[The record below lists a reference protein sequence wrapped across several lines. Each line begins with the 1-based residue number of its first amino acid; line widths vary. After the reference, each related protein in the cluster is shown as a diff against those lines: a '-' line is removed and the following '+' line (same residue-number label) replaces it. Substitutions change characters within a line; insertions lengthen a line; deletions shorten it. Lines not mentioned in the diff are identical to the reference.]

1 LLTRY
6 PARQPDF
13 FTWDMRIANDIKL
26 GERYKL
32 RLSADLYNVT
42 NRGNLYSN
50 PDNTAFVSLP
60 GDCTAIPGSISL
72 SCPPLTAI
80 PTPSNTP
87 GYRLLDEISP
97 GSTPFAVQF
106 GVRFQF

>member
-1 LLTRY
+1 
-6 PARQPDF
+6 
-13 FTWDMRIANDIKL
+13 MRIANEIKL
-26 GERYKL
+26 GERYRL

-50 PDNTAFVSLP
+50 PDNTAFVNLP
-60 GDCTAIPGSISL
+60 GACTAIADSISL
-72 SCPPLTAI
+72 SCPPLTAR
-80 PTPSNTP
+80 PTPGNTP

-97 GSTPFAVQF
+97 GSTPFALQL